1 MQINFSQIRKSVVK
15 DNYYNPT
22 LTKITK
28 PLYLTS
34 LNINQ
39 LLSLSYYLDLYL
51 IDVVKNWDFEKL
63 YLRKKKNKIVLDGEN
78 IAKPIYIC
86 EAKDLE
92 L

>member
-1 MQINFSQIRKSVVK
+1 MKLNFSQL
-15 DNYYNPT
+15 N
-22 LTKITK
+22 KIMKENNHTPKKINFKK
-28 PLYLTS
+28 PLYLSS

-39 LLSLSYYLDLYL
+39 LISLSYYLDLYL
-51 IDVVKNWDFEKL
+51 DVVENWDFEKL
-63 YLRKKKNKIVLDGEN
+63 YLRKTKKQIFLDGEN